1 MRGDRRNRSQH
12 RLNDPSNLAT
22 RIDQPQMISTTVPEL
37 MSVVLGDPQETF
49 RRVVIL
55 ILVKLDRDAQQLNYH
70 ILI

>member
-1 MRGDRRNRSQH
+1 
-12 RLNDPSNLAT
+12 
-22 RIDQPQMISTTVPEL
+22 MISTTVPEL